1 MNINVIDFFIFF
13 ITLVIL
19 FSYVYKYYSEVTYV
33 KSKVDNKSY
42 LVRQLNDKEKAVDLL
57 AEISKDLQIIV
68 NHLVAKYPQNDDVK
82 RLFKNFNPE
91 NISEGDPSSGYT
103 SYSVNKGESIILC
116 IRQDDKNKSFVEK
129 NTILY
134 VAIHELG
141 HLMSKTIGHNKEFWD
156 NFKFILNEAVNIGIY
171 KKVDYKNNPSPYCGI
186 KLTNSI
192 IV

>member
-116 IRQDDKNKSFVEK
+116 IRQDDKDKSFVEK